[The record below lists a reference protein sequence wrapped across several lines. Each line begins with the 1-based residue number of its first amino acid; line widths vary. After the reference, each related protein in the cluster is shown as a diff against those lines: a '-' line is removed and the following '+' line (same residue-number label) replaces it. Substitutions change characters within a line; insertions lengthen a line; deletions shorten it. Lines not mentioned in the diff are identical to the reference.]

1 MYKRVLLKLS
11 GEVLSGEGGRGFD
24 EASVNYL
31 LEEILPVIRT
41 GTQLAIVIGAG
52 NLVRQRTEEF
62 EKFKGRRARNAR
74 DRYESVYLKEILSE
88 AGVKAVAIS
97 SIVKLPSL
105 DDHKYDRIEKSL
117 NSGEVVIFGGGTYL
131 PFSQLTRRPP
141 SERSK

>member
-52 NLVRQRTEEF
+52 NLVR
-62 EKFKGRRARNAR
+62 GRELRNLRNSRADELGMLGTVMNA
-74 DRYESVYLKEILSE
+74 VYLKEILSE
-88 AGVKAVAIS
+88 AGV
-97 SIVKLPSL
+97 
-105 DDHKYDRIEKSL
+105 
-117 NSGEVVIFGGGTYL
+117 
-131 PFSQLTRRPP
+131 
-141 SERSK
+141 